1 MPKNKKAPILKSFG
15 YAFEGIYTCIKKE
28 RNMKIHC
35 VMAVLVVAAGV
46 ILKIS
51 VIEWCICFLLFG
63 LIWALELAN
72 TSIEAV
78 VDLVTD
84 EKKPLAKLAK
94 DSAAGAVLAASIM
107 AAIIGFIIFIPKGL
121 CFLGIW

>member
-46 ILKIS
+46 IFKIS

-107 AAIIGFIIFIPKGL
+107 AAIIGLIIFIPKGL

>member
-1 MPKNKKAPILKSFG
+1 MPENKKAPILKSFG

-35 VMAVLVVAAGV
+35 VIAALVVAAGV

-51 VIEWCICFLLFG
+51 AVEWCICLLLFG

-107 AAIIGFIIFIPKGL
+107 AAIIGLIIFIPKGL